1 MDGEGDLLSA
11 TVSLCQNGK
20 IERISSTS
28 WQNSAGYLYSEVTKR
43 CGYKMSRHEGKITGL
58 AAYGNYKNMKK
69 NLIQ

>member
-43 CGYKMSRHEGKITGL
+43 CGYKMSNTKGK
-58 AAYGNYKNMKK
+58 
-69 NLIQ
+69 

>member
-43 CGYKMSRHEGKITGL
+43 CGYKMSNTKENNWL
-58 AAYGNYKNMKK
+58 ALMV
-69 NLIQ
+69 IQK